1 MELIYVYTI
10 GCWVIALGCIIPVLF
25 YMRVVDSVGWEDIAI
40 SIAISIALLIF
51 SPIIISGVILG
62 LLGMTIYKCLKKK

>member
-1 MELIYVYTI
+1 MELIYAYII
-10 GCWVIALGCIIPVLF
+10 GCWIIALGCLIPVLF
-25 YMRVVDSVGWEDIAI
+25 YMRVDSVGWED
-40 SIAISIALLIF
+40 IAISIALLIF

>member
-1 MELIYVYTI
+1 MELIYAYTI
-10 GCWVIALGCIIPVLF
+10 GCWIIALGCIIPVLL
-25 YMRVVDSVGWEDIAI
+25 YTKVDSISWGDIV
-40 SIAISIALLIF
+40 ISIALLIF

>member
-10 GCWVIALGCIIPVLF
+10 GCWIIALGCIIPVLF
-25 YMRVVDSVGWEDIAI
+25 YMRVDSVGWED
-40 SIAISIALLIF
+40 IAISIALLIF

>member
-1 MELIYVYTI
+1 MELIYAYTI
-10 GCWVIALGCIIPVLF
+10 GCWIIALGCLISVLF
-25 YMRVVDSVGWEDIAI
+25 YMNVDGISWENVVIFL
-40 SIAISIALLIF
+40 ALLIF

>member
-1 MELIYVYTI
+1 MELIYAYTI
-10 GCWVIALGCIIPVLF
+10 GCWIIALGCIISVLL
-25 YMRVVDSVGWEDIAI
+25 YMKVDSISWGDIVI
-40 SIAISIALLIF
+40 YIALLIF

>member
-25 YMRVVDSVGWEDIAI
+25 YMKVDSIGWEDVVI
-40 SIAISIALLIF
+40 SLALLIF

>member
-1 MELIYVYTI
+1 MELIYAYTI
-10 GCWVIALGCIIPVLF
+10 GCWIIALGCIILVLF
-25 YMRVVDSVGWEDIAI
+25 YMRVDSVGWEDIV
-40 SIAISIALLIF
+40 ISIALLIF

>member
-25 YMRVVDSVGWEDIAI
+25 YMRVDSVGWEE
-40 SIAISIALLIF
+40 IAISIALLIF

>member
-25 YMRVVDSVGWEDIAI
+25 YMRVDSVGWED
-40 SIAISIALLIF
+40 IAISIALLIF

>member
-1 MELIYVYTI
+1 MELIYAYTI
-10 GCWVIALGCIIPVLF
+10 GCWIIALGCLIPVLL
-25 YMRVVDSVGWEDIAI
+25 YMRVDSIGWEDVVIFL
-40 SIAISIALLIF
+40 ALLIF

>member
-1 MELIYVYTI
+1 MELIYAYTI
-10 GCWVIALGCIIPVLF
+10 CCWIIALGCLIPALF
-25 YMRVVDSVGWEDIAI
+25 YMKVDGISWEDIV
-40 SIAISIALLIF
+40 ISIALLIF

>member
-25 YMRVVDSVGWEDIAI
+25 YMRVDSVGWEDIAI
-40 SIAISIALLIF
+40 FIALLIF

>member
-1 MELIYVYTI
+1 MELIYAYTI

-25 YMRVVDSVGWEDIAI
+25 YMKVDSISWEDIV
-40 SIAISIALLIF
+40 ISIALLIF

>member
-25 YMRVVDSVGWEDIAI
+25 YMRVDSVGWEG
-40 SIAISIALLIF
+40 IAISIALLIF

>member
-1 MELIYVYTI
+1 MELIYASTI
-10 GCWVIALGCIIPVLF
+10 GCWIIALGCIIPVLF
-25 YMRVVDSVGWEDIAI
+25 YMKVDSIGWED
-40 SIAISIALLIF
+40 IAISIALLIF

>member
-1 MELIYVYTI
+1 MELIYAYTI
-10 GCWVIALGCIIPVLF
+10 GCWIISLGCIIPVLF
-25 YMRVVDSVGWEDIAI
+25 YMRVDSIGWEDIV
-40 SIAISIALLIF
+40 ISIALLIF

>member
-1 MELIYVYTI
+1 MELIYAYTI
-10 GCWVIALGCIIPVLF
+10 GCWIIALGCLIPILF
-25 YMRVVDSVGWEDIAI
+25 YMKVDGISWEDVVI
-40 SIAISIALLIF
+40 SLALLIF

>member
-40 SIAISIALLIF
+40 SIVLLIF

>member
-1 MELIYVYTI
+1 MELIYAYTI
-10 GCWVIALGCIIPVLF
+10 GCWIIALGCIIPVLF
-25 YMRVVDSVGWEDIAI
+25 YMRVDSIGWEDIVI
-40 SIAISIALLIF
+40 YSSLLIF

>member
-1 MELIYVYTI
+1 MELIYAYTI
-10 GCWVIALGCIIPVLF
+10 GCWIIALGCIIPVLF
-25 YMRVVDSVGWEDIAI
+25 YMRVDSIGWEAI
-40 SIAISIALLIF
+40 VISIALLIF

>member
-10 GCWVIALGCIIPVLF
+10 GCWIIALGCIIPILF
-25 YMRVVDSVGWEDIAI
+25 YMKVDSIGWEDIV
-40 SIAISIALLIF
+40 ISIALLIF

>member
-1 MELIYVYTI
+1 MELIYAYTI

-25 YMRVVDSVGWEDIAI
+25 YMKVDSIGWED
-40 SIAISIALLIF
+40 IAISIALLIF

>member
-25 YMRVVDSVGWEDIAI
+25 YIYMRVDSVGWED
-40 SIAISIALLIF
+40 IAISIALLIF

>member
-1 MELIYVYTI
+1 MELIYAYTI
-10 GCWVIALGCIIPVLF
+10 GCWIIALGCLIPVLF
-25 YMRVVDSVGWEDIAI
+25 YMRVDSVGWED
-40 SIAISIALLIF
+40 IAISIALLIF

>member
-1 MELIYVYTI
+1 MELIYAYTI
-10 GCWVIALGCIIPVLF
+10 GCWIIALGCIIPVLF
-25 YMRVVDSVGWEDIAI
+25 YMRVDSVGWED
-40 SIAISIALLIF
+40 IAISIALLIF

>member
-1 MELIYVYTI
+1 MELIYAYTI
-10 GCWVIALGCIIPVLF
+10 GCWIIALGCLIPILF
-25 YMRVVDSVGWEDIAI
+25 YMKVDSIGWEDIV
-40 SIAISIALLIF
+40 ISIALLIF

>member
-1 MELIYVYTI
+1 MELIYAYTI
-10 GCWVIALGCIIPVLF
+10 GCWIIALGCIIPVLF
-25 YMRVVDSVGWEDIAI
+25 YMRVDSIGWEEVVIFL
-40 SIAISIALLIF
+40 ALLIF

>member
-1 MELIYVYTI
+1 MELIYAYTI
-10 GCWVIALGCIIPVLF
+10 CCWIIALGCIIPVLF
-25 YMRVVDSVGWEDIAI
+25 YMKVDSIGWEDIAI
-40 SIAISIALLIF
+40 DIAISIALLIF

>member
-1 MELIYVYTI
+1 MELIYAYTI
-10 GCWVIALGCIIPVLF
+10 GCWIIALGCIIPVLF
-25 YMRVVDSVGWEDIAI
+25 YMRVDSIGWEDVVIFL
-40 SIAISIALLIF
+40 ALLIF

>member
-25 YMRVVDSVGWEDIAI
+25 YMRVDSVGWED
-40 SIAISIALLIF
+40 IAISIALLIF

-62 LLGMTIYKCLKKK
+62 LLGMTIYINA

>member
-1 MELIYVYTI
+1 MELIYAYII
-10 GCWVIALGCIIPVLF
+10 GCWIITLGCLIPVLF
-25 YMRVVDSVGWEDIAI
+25 YMKVDGISWEYVVI
-40 SIAISIALLIF
+40 SLVLLIF

>member
-1 MELIYVYTI
+1 MELIYAYTI
-10 GCWVIALGCIIPVLF
+10 GCWIIALGCIIPVLF
-25 YMRVVDSVGWEDIAI
+25 YMRVDSIGWEDIV
-40 SIAISIALLIF
+40 ISIALLIF

>member
-1 MELIYVYTI
+1 MELIYAYTI

-25 YMRVVDSVGWEDIAI
+25 YMRVDSVGWED
-40 SIAISIALLIF
+40 IAISIALLIF